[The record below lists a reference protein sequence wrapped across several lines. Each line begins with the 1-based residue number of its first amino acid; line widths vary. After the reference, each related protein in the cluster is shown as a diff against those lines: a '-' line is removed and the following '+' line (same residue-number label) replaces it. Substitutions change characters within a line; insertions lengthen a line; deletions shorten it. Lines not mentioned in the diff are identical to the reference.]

1 MPWVEIDCL
10 DGTKI
15 NRGGEKISIEFFKA
29 KCYFFPSQPT
39 QLNPKL
45 PRKNV
50 EFQRLLLPTL
60 NGAAR
65 LPPLLNLLRTRAF
78 EGLAAPATRAGR
90 AIPADG
96 GFIHMGQKST
106 ALFRAVFCAFM
117 LLGFAATARAQF
129 RAAIQG
135 TVTDPAGAVIGQATV
150 TLTNNGTAKTQ
161 QTTTSGEGF
170 YRFSELP
177 PGTYTVTVEKT
188 GFKKNTVDGVVV
200 NAEQVQGLDVTLT
213 TGEVSESVTVSAAAA
228 PVLETEQANI
238 DKSISTT
245 EVKELP
251 QFGRDP
257 YSLARLTP
265 GVFGDAAR
273 GGAGGAVN
281 LPNTAGPGGSNRSI
295 FQTENQVQI
304 SANGQRIT
312 SNNFQI
318 DGTSVNSL
326 VNGGAAVIT
335 PNQESV
341 KEVRVIANVY
351 SAEYGR
357 NSGAQILT
365 VSQNGTNDFHGS
377 LFLKNDSPGLNAF
390 NKYGGP
396 NGARPIRVNQHL
408 NQFGGS
414 FGGPIPKPHFGEGG
428 RAVTLERNKAFF
440 FFSYEGL
447 RSRNSDT
454 VNAFV
459 ETPEFRSLVISQRP
473 GSIAARILSDGGVA
487 PRIIGVIPTTCTAA
501 GFNASNCQQVGSGL
515 DIGRLAGAQGQYI
528 PFSALNG
535 GGLDGIPDIEQVQ
548 LAVPSTSVGNQF
560 NPRID
565 INLTSKDVLTFSS
578 YVSHFTGTAADAAGR
593 SRPMA
598 DITTAPKNSFGML
611 TWVRTLN
618 ASMVNEARFNATR
631 FAFNEVQ
638 SSAATNFGIPRIE
651 IEDLP
656 FDRIRWGAPQSE
668 TTPGIFADNTF
679 EFRDTLRWVRG
690 NMAWSFGGE
699 WRKEQ
704 DNDNLSGGSR
714 PLYTF
719 AGLFNFAND
728 TPLFYQIN
736 ADPRTGGPAQSQR
749 HFRTSDDAFFAQND
763 WKVRPNLTVNLGL
776 RWEYFSPLSEK
787 DGIMSNFVFGP
798 PGQEL
803 TGASLQVVKSLYPPD
818 RNNFAPRLGFAYS
831 PNWGERFGGLFKENK
846 MVLRGGFGIAYNRL
860 PLLEFE
866 NTRGNQPFFARYGV
880 CCGTSA
886 QDFSTPFN
894 GGEILY
900 ALGATNSPFSYPA
913 NPALIMQFNS
923 RGIPTNLPPGSSV
936 EVWGAPPQVPTPY
949 VYTYS
954 LDSQYSLPAKLTADI
969 GYQGSAS
976 RKLVRLVNEQ
986 FLFTP
991 LSVFSNILIP
1001 TPDTTA
1007 SYNALIARLTRR
1019 YTNGFMFDMTYRW
1032 AKSIDIVSYDGPT
1045 ASTNPTFPLD
1055 VRQERGPS
1063 DYDVRH
1069 NFVASGVWDLPFYGK
1084 DKTSLGKVLGGWQL
1098 SGILTW
1104 HTGFPWTPVV
1114 GQCVS
1119 TRGPSICPTRPV
1131 AYFGGA
1137 GTDTSNNAFITG
1149 SNFPNIGPVQTITG
1163 TCIQANRFF
1172 VTSVFPVATNPPAC
1186 NNTSGSPTAALNLP
1200 GVGRNSFRGPRYFDV
1215 DMSLAKRFGLPFGGE
1230 GKFLEIKANFFN
1242 IFNLLNLQPFNFN
1255 SASTQVTSTTFG
1267 IAQQGLAGRVI
1278 ELQGRI
1284 TF

>member
-1 MPWVEIDCL
+1 
-10 DGTKI
+10 
-15 NRGGEKISIEFFKA
+15 
-29 KCYFFPSQPT
+29 
-39 QLNPKL
+39 
-45 PRKNV
+45 
-50 EFQRLLLPTL
+50 L

-65 LPPLLNLLRTRAF
+65 LPPLLNLLRTRAS
-78 EGLAAPATRAGR
+78 EGLAALATRAGR
-90 AIPADG
+90 EIPADG

-106 ALFRAVFCAFM
+106 ALFRALFCAFV

-447 RSRNSDT
+447 RSKNSDT

-459 ETPEFRSLVISQRP
+459 ETPEYRSLVIAQRP
-473 GSIAARILSDGGVA
+473 GSIAARILGDGGVS
-487 PRIIGVIPTTCTAA
+487 PRIISIIPTTCGAA
-501 GFNASNCQQVGSGL
+501 GFPNGNFPACQSIGGRL
-515 DIGRLAGAQGQYI
+515 DIGSLGGARGQYL
-528 PFSALNG
+528 PFSDLNG

-578 YVSHFTGTAADAAGR
+578 YVSHFTGTAADPAGR

-690 NMAWSFGGE
+690 NQAWSFGGE

-763 WKVRPNLTVNLGL
+763 WKVRPNLTLNLGL

-866 NTRGNQPFFARYGV
+866 NTRGNQPFFARYGI

-900 ALGATNSPFSYPA
+900 ALGATSSPFSYPA

-954 LDSQYSLPAKLTADI
+954 LDSQYSLPAKLTAQI

-1045 ASTNPTFPLD
+1045 ASTNPTYPLD

-1063 DYDVRH
+1063 DFDVRH
-1069 NFVASGVWDLPFYGK
+1069 NFVASGVWDLPFYNNEKDTAGK
-1084 DKTSLGKVLGGWQL
+1084 LLGGWQV

-1104 HTGFPWTPVV
+1104 HTGFPWTPVI
-1114 GQCVS
+1114 GQCAS
-1119 TRGPSICPTRPV
+1119 TRGPSICPTRPT

-1137 GTDTSNNAFITG
+1137 GTDSSNDAFITG
-1149 SNFPNIGPVQTITG
+1149 SNFPGG
-1163 TCIQANRFF
+1163 GSHFF
-1172 VTSVFPVATNPPAC
+1172 STVAPAQFQ
-1186 NNTSGSPTAALNLP
+1186 LP
-1200 GVGRNSFRGPRYFDV
+1200 GIGRNSFRGPRYFDV

-1242 IFNLLNLQPFNFN
+1242 VFNLLNLQPFNFN
-1255 SASTQVTSTTFG
+1255 SPSTQVNSTTFG

-1284 TF
+1284 QF